1 MENLV
6 YLCALSLYVLG
17 FIANGAAAFESS
29 KDEKQAI
36 RQNATN
42 LLLMAIALVL
52 AAIYLKG

>member
-1 MENLV
+1 MENLM
-6 YLCALSLYVLG
+6 YLLAIALYVLG
-17 FIANGAAAFESS
+17 FIANTAAAFEND

-36 RQNATN
+36 RQNTTN